1 MEILPI
7 RLLTDTDAPIF
18 GIPAVKLGE
27 LKRLGFPVA
36 NGIVITPPA
45 LKLKTI
51 LEHFEFKTKEVFEQT
66 LTLVKKEI
74 FSLPVPEILEK
85 EAGKQKKF
93 LVEGKVISSVKDLWK
108 EMLGIW
114 IYQIK
119 QRLWNNGFYTGI
131 TGNLSPQTVIFIK
144 KVESSGSVFFD
155 EFSLDSVIK
164 TKVGVL
170 HPNDLKILDELVV
183 RANKKLFLAYEYEW
197 IYDGGLR
204 IINLIP
210 YTQLNI
216 KQMSTK
222 SDVHMDEGSDV
233 KKKITAIKVFADFSG
248 GLHEAK
254 NIDGIFIASE
264 KTYDLNKPRESF
276 DNLVIKVYEAATA
289 FPETP
294 VLFKL
299 PDQSEGLPA
308 GRQGMGKVRG
318 SLRLL
323 HQKSLFDPIL
333 QILDFIRHKKGMTNV
348 HIVIPFVRGVSE
360 LLGIKRE
367 LATKKLMRKN
377 SLKIYLELANPEN
390 IINLED
396 YLLAGIDGVVLN
408 IDEMTAH
415 INGFDHNEAELA
427 LYKSEVSGVLKFLE
441 DGIKLLHKSKIPIL
455 AQGNMALNHN
465 VLEFLIAKGVYG
477 IIVEKY
483 EVYSIFDVL
492 AEAEKRVILQKFS

>member
-1 MEILPI
+1 MLEILPI
-7 RLLTDTDAPIF
+7 RLLTDVDAPIF
-18 GIPAVKLGE
+18 GIPAVRLGE
-27 LKRLGFPVA
+27 LKRAGFPVA
-36 NGIVITPPA
+36 DGIVITPPS

-66 LTLVKKEI
+66 LVLVKKEI
-74 FSLPVPEILEK
+74 FSVAVPEILEK
-85 EAGKQKKF
+85 EAGKRNKF
-93 LVEGKVISSVKDLWK
+93 LVEGRGIFSVKDLWK
-108 EMLGIW
+108 ELLEIW

-119 QRLWNNGFYTGI
+119 QRLWNNGFYSGI
-131 TGNLSPQTVIFIK
+131 TENLSPQIVVFIK
-144 KVESSGSVFFD
+144 KIESFGSVYFD

-164 TKVGVL
+164 TKSGKL
-170 HPNDLKILDELVV
+170 HPNDLKVLDELVV
-183 RANKKLFLAYEYEW
+183 RANKKLLLAYEYEW
-197 IYDGGLR
+197 IYDGGLK

-222 SDVHMDEGSDV
+222 LGVHVGDRQDSQ
-233 KKKITAIKVFADFSG
+233 KKTTAMKVFADFSG

-264 KTYDLNKPRESF
+264 KIYDLNKPRESF
-276 DNLVIKVYEAATA
+276 DNLVIKVYETASA
-289 FPETP
+289 FPQIP
-294 VLFKL
+294 VFFKL
-299 PDQSEGLPA
+299 PDKSE
-308 GRQGMGKVRG
+308 GMGKIRG

-323 HQKSLFDPIL
+323 HQKSLLDPIM
-333 QILDFIRHKKGMTNV
+333 QVLDFIRHKKGMTNV
-348 HIVIPFVRGVSE
+348 HIVIPFVRGVNE
-360 LLGIKRE
+360 LMQIKRE

-390 IINLED
+390 IINLEG

-408 IDEMTAH
+408 IDELTAH
-415 INGFDHNEAELA
+415 INGFDHKEAELA

-441 DGIKLLHKSKIPIL
+441 DGIKLLHKSKISVL

-465 VLEFLIAKGVYG
+465 VLEFLIEKGIYG

-492 AEAEKRVILQKFS
+492 AEAEKRVILQKISYSL